1 MPLVRIDIVKG
12 KSKEYKKTL
21 LDSVHEALIEA
32 FGIEDWDRLQRIVEI
47 DRDDFEFP
55 EGKTDNFMIIE
66 LTVFPGR
73 TNEQKKDA
81 IDRITNKISDRLS
94 VAPTDIFIIFNEP
107 PLENWGMGGTQK
119 SSEKMRR

>member
-1 MPLVRIDIVKG
+1 M
-12 KSKEYKKTL
+12 
-21 LDSVHEALIEA
+21 
-32 FGIEDWDRLQRIVEI
+32 EI

-81 IDRITNKISDRLS
+81 IDKITNKISDRLS

-119 SSEKMRR
+119 STCSRGR